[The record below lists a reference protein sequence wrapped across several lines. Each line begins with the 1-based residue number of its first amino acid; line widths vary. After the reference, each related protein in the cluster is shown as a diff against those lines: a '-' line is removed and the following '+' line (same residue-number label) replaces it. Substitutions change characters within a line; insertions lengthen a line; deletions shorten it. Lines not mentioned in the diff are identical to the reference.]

1 MIAMPSEYGCHPPH
15 ALFYN
20 YTFGPLMIYLRYP
33 PSTALEHGA
42 RWSLWYPRDTWLNT
56 LVSLVSLWK
65 GAKMISSLNK
75 NPMSHGSSPT
85 YDCYQVCKNKVMTML
100 AKLM

>member
-1 MIAMPSEYGCHPPH
+1 MIGMPSGCACRSAH

-20 YTFGPLMIYLRYP
+20 YTFGPLTIYLRYP
-33 PSTALEHGA
+33 PSMALGLGA
-42 RWSLWYPRDTWLNT
+42 RWSLWYPRDTWLNM

-65 GAKMISSLNK
+65 GARISPLNE
-75 NPMSHGSSPT
+75 NPMSHGSPPT
-85 YDCYQVCKNKVMTML
+85 YDCDQACKNKVMTAL